1 MGWMGNF
8 KKTVR
13 EMGERKRTKN
23 QPASQ
28 NSSRWFHNA
37 KKEKYHYLQ
46 LAVILT
52 NVL

>member
-1 MGWMGNF
+1 MGWRENKIAKE
-8 KKTVR
+8 KK
-13 EMGERKRTKN
+13 EKK
-23 QPASQ
+23 ASTQ